1 MRTAANI
8 LYVLQVVAII
18 GAIVSGHEFI
28 DFSSAAGLG
37 KTIGFFFPAI
47 LGAIL
52 EYVAVRKEEKSGAST
67 TKTANTAT
75 PKTAPA
81 PAKEKAPSPTS
92 PSAAAS
98 SPAPSSVVYDAD
110 SSLYAT
116 PGSTSNAGTA
126 SGGKQFC
133 PYCGAKLIAEG
144 SFCTSCGKKLD

>member
-28 DFSSAAGLG
+28 DFGSAAGLG
-37 KTIGFFFPAI
+37 KTIGFFFPVI

-81 PAKEKAPSPTS
+81 PAKEKA
-92 PSAAAS
+92 
-98 SPAPSSVVYDAD
+98 PAPSSVVYDAD

>member
-28 DFSSAAGLG
+28 DFGSAAGLG

-67 TKTANTAT
+67 VKPANTAA
-75 PKTAPA
+75 PKTAPT
-81 PAKEKAPSPTS
+81 PAKGKAPSPTN
-92 PSAAAS
+92 PSTAAS
-98 SPAPSSVVYDAD
+98 SAPSSVVYDAD

-126 SGGKQFC
+126 SEGKQFC